1 VKSPDKTDERGKLAR
16 SAGWVGLLTFASRI
30 LGLLRD
36 AVMAAI
42 FGKNSTDAFLAANT
56 IPNVFR
62 RLLAEGALTIAFIPV
77 YTEYREKQGEAP
89 AAEMLKNA
97 VGATLLVLALV
108 TALGMFFAPQL
119 VWAFAA
125 GYFDQTEKFALTVGL
140 TRLMFPFLFCVGLTA
155 LAMGALNVHRH
166 FTGPALA
173 PVLLNVFVI
182 TGALLGPIV
191 GQFWGIPP
199 IYSMACGVVVGGVA
213 QTLLQFPFLRQKRI
227 LVTPSFDLRH
237 PGVKRV
243 ALLMVPSIFGLA
255 LYQLNVIISR
265 QFCSFLGEGP
275 LSYFYY
281 AQRLIEFPSGVFAVA
296 IATVAMPNLSRD
308 AARGKI
314 ESVKETYRYAL
325 RLVFFVML
333 PATAGLAGLALPLTS
348 VFFQRGVFDHD
359 MATQTAITVVGF
371 CFGLWASAGVK
382 QTVPVFFALQDT
394 KTPVKVSAVCL
405 LVYLGA
411 AFAMYRPWGTFG
423 LALAICLSSTANF
436 LILLWLLHRRLGDLQ
451 LKGVAISAAK
461 SVAASVACGLGAW
474 QVAALVDWSE
484 GGRSAANYGY
494 LLMAVATG
502 VVLFVL
508 VSALLRNA
516 ELRSLL
522 EAFGRRRRGKKG

>member
-1 VKSPDKTDERGKLAR
+1 MKSPDKTDENGKLAR

-36 AVMAAI
+36 AVMAAV
-42 FGKNSTDAFLAANT
+42 FGKKSTDAFLAANT

-77 YTEYREKQGEAP
+77 YTDYRENKGKPA
-89 AAEMLKNA
+89 AAEMLRNA
-97 VGATLLVLALV
+97 MGATVLVLAVV
-108 TALGMFFAPQL
+108 TALGMLFAPQL

-125 GYFDQTEKFALTVGL
+125 GYYDQKEKFGLTVSL
-140 TRLMFPFLFCVGLTA
+140 TRVMFPFLFCVGLTA

-173 PVLLNVFVI
+173 PVMLNVFVI
-182 TGALLGPIV
+182 AGALLGPAV
-191 GQFWGIPP
+191 GAIWNVPP
-199 IYSMACGVVVGGVA
+199 IFSMATGVVVGGVA
-213 QTLLQFPFLRQKRI
+213 QIFLQVPFLRSHGI
-227 LVTPSFDLRH
+227 LLAPKFGLAH
-237 PGVKRV
+237 PGVKKV

-265 QFCSFLGEGP
+265 QFCSFLGDGP

-308 AARGKI
+308 AARGNI
-314 ESVKETYRYAL
+314 EAVKDTYRYAL

-333 PATAGLAGLALPLTS
+333 PATAGLAGLALPLTA
-348 VFFQRGVFDHD
+348 VFFQRGVFSHD
-359 MATQTAITVVGF
+359 MASQTAITVIGF

-405 LVYLGA
+405 LVYLVA
-411 AFAMYRPWGTFG
+411 AFAMFRPWGTFG
-423 LALAICLSSTANF
+423 LALAICLSSAANF
-436 LILLWLLHRRLGDLQ
+436 LILLWLLRRRLGDLQ
-451 LKGVAISAAK
+451 LNGAAVNVLK
-461 SVAASVACGLGAW
+461 SVAASAACGLGAW
-474 QVAALVDWSE
+474 QVAAQVDWTQ
-484 GGRSAANYGY
+484 GGRSASNYGY
-494 LLMAVATG
+494 LLLAVATG
-502 VVLFVL
+502 VGLFVG

-516 ELRSLL
+516 ELRSLMR
-522 EAFGRRRRGKKG
+522 AFGRRRNR